1 MIKYDYVLKRSNRK
15 TISAEI
21 SINADIIVRAPR
33 KMSIKDIEK
42 FLYSKRDWIDKNLEA
57 VKKRRATL
65 PECLDEKQVAELKKK
80 AKDYIPQR
88 VSYFADI
95 MGVEYGRIA
104 IRKQKTRFGSCS
116 SKKNLNFNLAIML
129 MPRDISDYVIVHELS
144 HLVEMNHSARFWCEV
159 ERVIPNYKDCRR
171 WLREN
176 GVMYIQLI

>member
-21 SINADIIVRAPR
+21 SINADIIVRAPQ

-42 FLYSKRDWIDKNLEA
+42 FLYSKRDWIDRNLEA
-57 VKKRRATL
+57 VKKKRATL
-65 PECLDEKQVAELKKK
+65 PECLDEKQVSELKKK
-80 AKDYIPQR
+80 AKDYISQR

-144 HLVEMNHSARFWCEV
+144 HLVEMNHSARFWREV

-171 WLREN
+171 WLRDN
-176 GVMYIQLI
+176 GVMYIQMI